1 VGEVTGAA
9 MLTTSMFLFGFRERE
24 GHITIRFHS
33 DECYLRACQAVA
45 DYWPVHPEGQLTL
58 I

>member
-1 VGEVTGAA
+1 MRVEQRV
-9 MLTTSMFLFGFRERE
+9 LSSMFLFGFRERE

-45 DYWPVHPEGQLTL
+45 DYWPVQRQAQLGL
-58 I
+58 GV